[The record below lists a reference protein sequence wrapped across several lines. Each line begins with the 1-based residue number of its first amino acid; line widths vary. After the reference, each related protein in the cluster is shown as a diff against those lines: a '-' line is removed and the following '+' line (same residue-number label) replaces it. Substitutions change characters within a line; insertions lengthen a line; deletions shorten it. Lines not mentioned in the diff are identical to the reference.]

1 MALQLN
7 KGNIHIIKKPVFAA
21 YAESYQNIYDDFQA
35 NVKAFGLPFAV
46 NREQEITALREEI
59 STLGALNRN
68 NGASLVHGS
77 LCGACEACRTG
88 VDSYT
93 GLISL
98 MCHRSCFFC
107 FNPNQYEYDQLAS
120 AKKDWAGELERVY
133 RQNKNLKYIALT
145 GGEPLLHKK
154 EAIEYFRMAR
164 KLWPNVSMRLYTSGD
179 LLDEATLEQ
188 FVQAGLE
195 EIRFSLKIED
205 DPAAMEKVYA
215 AMDMAKRYVPRV
227 MVEMPV
233 MPDAQARMEEILD
246 RLEAIGIYGINLL
259 ELCFPFHNAQAFAAR
274 GYELRNPPYKTLYNF
289 WYAGGL
295 PVDGSE
301 ILALKL
307 LRYAMQKQY
316 RLTVHYCSLE
326 NKHFGQIYM
335 QNTEAARGD
344 ETLAM
349 SQKDFYLKTI
359 KAFGDDAKRAKA
371 VFDANKLTQYRMD
384 TAHGYIQFAP
394 ACAAAL
400 ADTDMEL
407 AVSYNVREMRG
418 GEEFIRELRLDYV
431 KAKDFTEQDL

>member
-7 KGNIHIIKKPVFAA
+7 KGNLHMIKNPVFAA

-35 NVKAFGLPFAV
+35 NVQAFGLPFAV
-46 NREQEITALREEI
+46 NREEEIAALRRE
-59 STLGALNRN
+59 LGALGVLNRN
-68 NGASLVHGS
+68 NGASLVHGQ

-120 AKKDWAGELERVY
+120 AKKDWASELERVY

-154 EAIEYFRMAR
+154 EAAEYFRMAR
-164 KLWPNVSMRLYTSGD
+164 TLWPNVSMRLYTSGD
-179 LLDEATLEQ
+179 LLDEATLTQ
-188 FVQAGLE
+188 FAQAGLE

-205 DPAAMEKVYA
+205 DPSAMEKVFA
-215 AMDMAKRYVPRV
+215 AMEMAKRYVPRV

-233 MPDAQARMEEILD
+233 MPDAQARMEAILD
-246 RLEAIGIYGINLL
+246 RLEALGIYGINLL

-274 GYELRNPPYKTLYNF
+274 GYALRNPPYKTLYNF

-301 ILALKL
+301 LLALKL

-316 RLTVHYCSLE
+316 RLAVHYCSLE

-335 QNTEAARGD
+335 QNLGAARAD

-349 SQKDFYLKTI
+349 SQRDFYLKTI

-371 VFDANKLTQYRMD
+371 VFDAKKLTQYKMD
-384 TAHGYIQFAP
+384 AKHGYIQFAP
-394 ACAAAL
+394 ACAKML
-400 ADTDMEL
+400 AHMDMEL
-407 AVSYNVREMRG
+407 AISYNVREMRG

-431 KAKDFTEQDL
+431 KAKDFTAQEL